1 MGGSAGF
8 DGPCPYTERWV
19 ADPTMEA
26 AAGRRLGETL
36 GGDFRA
42 EGGLEGFGTRTHLV
56 VGLGALKI
64 DWKLGGER

>member
-8 DGPCPYTERWV
+8 DGPCPYTERWSQIQAWRQLQV
-19 ADPTMEA
+19 GGWEKPS
-26 AAGRRLGETL
+26 

-56 VGLGALKI
+56 LGLGALKI